1 MRAGLPG
8 TARQPDLRP
17 VEGHA
22 RCATLDAVGFGSIHD
37 SDAGAIGSAR
47 RLMDF
52 NVLRGRLRR
61 SAPHASG
68 MVPDPESMPVGDDD
82 RGGWVA
88 GCPTCGRPIDF
99 TTLRCPGCG
108 TRLIGGVRL
117 RGALLFTVTGIAAG
131 LLVGLAAAVVMNFP
145 SARQEP
151 SAAGPSASPGPT
163 IAASAGPATPGASS
177 VPVQAAAALRL
188 ALTVAD
194 RLVVS
199 GTELHLLVNPGRPDP
214 VTVAAALR
222 GIAADGAYASEVVG
236 RLDGWA
242 EADTLRTQLE
252 TYFER
257 IRTTARAGLAVS
269 IANSLAY
276 RTSGRR
282 MVIVLSSLPA
292 LRAAIEEFAAAHGV
306 DMPAVPPVPGSA
318 SPATP

>member
-1 MRAGLPG
+1 MRAGVPG

-17 VEGHA
+17 VEGHP
-22 RCATLDAVGFGSIHD
+22 RCATLDALGCGSIHG
-37 SDAGAIGSAR
+37 SDPGANGSAR
-47 RLMDF
+47 RPMDF

-61 SAPHASG
+61 SESHASG
-68 MVPDPESMPVGDDD
+68 AVPGPESMPVGDDD

-88 GCPTCGRPIDF
+88 GCPTCGRPIGF

-117 RGALLFTVTGIAAG
+117 RGALLFSVTGIAAG
-131 LLVGLAAAVVMNFP
+131 LLVGLAAAAAMYFP
-145 SARQEP
+145 SSRQGP
-151 SAAGPSASPGPT
+151 SSAGPTASPGPT

-177 VPVQAAAALRL
+177 VPAQAAAALRL

-194 RLVVS
+194 RLATS
-199 GTELHLLVNPGRPDP
+199 GTALHLLVNPGRPDAA
-214 VTVAAALR
+214 VVAAALR

-242 EADTLRTQLE
+242 EADPLRTQLE

-269 IANSLAY
+269 IGNSLAY

-282 MVIVLSSLPA
+282 MVVVLSSLPA
-292 LRAAIEEFAAAHGV
+292 LRAAIVEFAAAHGV
-306 DMPAVPPVPGSA
+306 DVPAAP
-318 SPATP
+318 